1 MSFGTRLGLG
11 ASYFILGVAAIYL
24 LLPIVIVLLVSFS
37 PSFVFDLPT
46 SEFSLRW
53 YRKVWGLEPFWEAFL
68 NSLGLALA
76 SSAIAMVLGVLA
88 AVGLVFGRFPGREA
102 ISVFL
107 VSPLMLPGLV
117 FGVAVLHSLRAIGVY
132 GAFTGLLIAHIVI
145 TMPFVARAALASL
158 TLFDFTLIDA
168 ARMLG
173 LSMPRAILKV
183 LVPNIA
189 PGVLAGALFAFVASF
204 DNYATSIFLTDAR
217 VKTLP
222 IQMLNFLDESPDP
235 SLAAM
240 SAVMIVMTLAVLF
253 ICDRIVGVRRL
264 ASM

>member
-1 MSFGTRLGLG
+1 MTFGARIWLAGSHVML
-11 ASYFILGVAAIYL
+11 FLAALYL
-24 LLPIVIVLLVSFS
+24 LLPIVIVLFVSFS

-46 SEFSLRW
+46 TEFSLRW
-53 YRKVWGLEPFWEAFL
+53 YRKVWGLEPFWESFF
-68 NSLGLALA
+68 NSLILALA
-76 SSAIAMVLGVLA
+76 SSAIAMVLGVLG

-117 FGVAVLHSLRAIGVY
+117 FGVAALHALRAVGIY
-132 GAFTGLLIAHIVI
+132 DAFTSLLIAHIVI
-145 TMPFVARAALASL
+145 TMPFVARSALASL
-158 TLFDFTLIDA
+158 SLFDFTLIDA

-173 LSMPRAILKV
+173 LSLPRAILHV

-222 IQMLNFLDESPDP
+222 IQMLNFLDEAPDP

-240 SAVMIVMTLAVLF
+240 SAVMIVMTLVVLF
-253 ICDRIVGVRRL
+253 VCDRIVGVRRL
-264 ASM
+264 ANM

>member
-1 MSFGTRLGLG
+1 MTARLWLS
-11 ASYFILGVAAIYL
+11 ASNVILVLAAVYL

-37 PSFVFDLPT
+37 PSFVFDLP

-53 YRKVWGLEPFWEAFL
+53 YRKVWGLEPFWEAFF
-68 NSLGLALA
+68 NSLTLAIA
-76 SSAIAMVLGVLA
+76 SSAIALVLGVLG
-88 AVGLVFGRFPGREA
+88 AVGLVLGRFPGREA
-102 ISVFL
+102 IAVFL

-117 FGVAVLHSLRAIGVY
+117 FGVAVLHALRAVGVY
-132 GAFTGLLIAHIVI
+132 DAFASLLIAHVVI
-145 TMPFVARAALASL
+145 TMPFVARSALASL

-173 LSMPRAILKV
+173 LSLPRAILKV

-222 IQMLNFLDESPDP
+222 IQMLNFLDKSPIP
-235 SLAAM
+235 RSPR
-240 SAVMIVMTLAVLF
+240 
-253 ICDRIVGVRRL
+253 CPPW
-264 ASM
+264 

>member
-1 MSFGTRLGLG
+1 MSHG
-11 ASYFILGVAAIYL
+11 ARFWLAVCNVMLVAAGVYL
-24 LLPIVIVLLVSFS
+24 LLPIAVVILVSFS

-53 YRKVWGLEPFWEAFL
+53 YQKVWYLGDFWNAFFA
-68 NSLGLALA
+68 SLALA
-76 SSAIAMVLGVLA
+76 LLAAATSMVLGVLA

-117 FGVAVLHSLRAIGVY
+117 FGVAALHALRAVGIY
-132 GAFTGLLIAHIVI
+132 EAFTGLLVAHVVI
-145 TMPFVARAALASL
+145 TMPFVVRSALASL
-158 TLFDFTLIDA
+158 SLFDFTLIDA
-168 ARMLG
+168 ARTLG
-173 LSMPRAILKV
+173 YSMPRAVLGV

-189 PGVLAGALFAFVASF
+189 PGILAGGLFAYVASF
-204 DNYATSIFLTDAR
+204 DNYATSLFLTDAR

-222 IQMLNFLDESPDP
+222 IQMLNFLDEAPDP

-240 SAVMIVMTLAVLF
+240 STVLILMTVVVLF
-253 ICDRIVGVRRL
+253 VCDRIVGVHRL
-264 ASM
+264 ANM

>member
-1 MSFGTRLGLG
+1 MSLGARFWAGVSQLILGL
-11 ASYFILGVAAIYL
+11 AAIYL
-24 LLPIVIVLLVSFS
+24 LLPIIIVLLVSFS

-46 SEFSLRW
+46 GDFSLRW
-53 YRKVWGLEPFWEAFL
+53 YRKVWGLEPFWEAFF
-68 NSLGLALA
+68 NSLTLAFA

-117 FGVAVLHSLRAIGVY
+117 FGVAVLHSLRALGIY
-132 GAFTGLLIAHIVI
+132 GALASLLIAHVVI

-240 SAVMIVMTLAVLF
+240 SAVMIVMTLVVLF
-253 ICDRIVGVRRL
+253 VCDRIVGVRRL

>member
-1 MSFGTRLGLG
+1 
-11 ASYFILGVAAIYL
+11 
-24 LLPIVIVLLVSFS
+24 
-37 PSFVFDLPT
+37 
-46 SEFSLRW
+46 
-53 YRKVWGLEPFWEAFL
+53 
-68 NSLGLALA
+68 
-76 SSAIAMVLGVLA
+76 
-88 AVGLVFGRFPGREA
+88 
-102 ISVFL
+102 VFL

-117 FGVAVLHSLRAIGVY
+117 FGVAVLHALRAVGIY
-132 GAFTGLLIAHIVI
+132 GAFTSLLIAHVVI
-145 TMPFVARAALASL
+145 TMPFVARSALASL

-173 LSMPRAILKV
+173 LSLPRAILKV

-222 IQMLNFLDESPDP
+222 IQMLNFLDEAPDP

-240 SAVMIVMTLAVLF
+240 SAVMILMTLVVLLV
-253 ICDRIVGVRRL
+253 CDRIVGVRRL
-264 ASM
+264 ANM

>member
-1 MSFGTRLGLG
+1 VTARLWL
-11 ASYFILGVAAIYL
+11 AISYAMLGVAAVYL
-24 LLPIVIVLLVSFS
+24 LLPIIIVLLVSFS
-37 PSFVFDLPT
+37 PSFVFDLP

-53 YRKVWGLEPFWEAFL
+53 YRKVWGLEPFWESFF
-68 NSLGLALA
+68 NSLALAIA
-76 SSAIAMVLGVLA
+76 SSAIAMVLGVLG

-102 ISVFL
+102 IAVLL

-117 FGVAVLHSLRAIGVY
+117 FGVAVLHALRAVGIY
-132 GAFTGLLIAHIVI
+132 GAFASLLIAHVVI
-145 TMPFVARAALASL
+145 TMPFVARSALASL
-158 TLFDFTLIDA
+158 TLFDFNLIDA

-173 LSMPRAILKV
+173 LSLPRAILKV

-222 IQMLNFLDESPDP
+222 IQMLNFLDEAPDP

-240 SAVMIVMTLAVLF
+240 SAVMILMTLVVLF
-253 ICDRIVGVRRL
+253 VCDRIVGVRRL
-264 ASM
+264 ANM